1 MPSSAA
7 VRDAHAV
14 ASPAPTPSAAARR
27 SSPVPIAVHFSGST
41 TSDAPSAA
49 ARRTRR
55 SAFSRLAA
63 LSARA
68 LSWTA
73 AARMAAFSLPR
84 RLTDG
89 SISGGLRIPASPG
102 VPQCASAPAEGGTDG
117 HADGRAAQ
125 PDALPDGIPGR
136 RRRRHDRRDLR
147 LRPRQ
152 HLRRAAVHH
161 QGVRPLDQAD
171 RVGGDDRRRRLDRG
185 RARPEASPTT
195 LAARSIAA
203 PLAASRLAN
212 AIGRKPT
219 MVLVAITYAIFA
231 VLSGLAQSLV
241 WLDVA
246 RFFLGVTIGLSGV
259 TAPIFVAESAPAAVR
274 GGLIVMYQVA
284 TVSGIVIA
292 YFVDYALAGSGSWRI
307 MLALSAVPS
316 LVVLAILARLP
327 DTPRW
332 YLMKGRRERAHEVLR
347 VADPDADADAELDEI
362 QEDLRRERGGS
373 IREMLRPP
381 YHRATLFVLGLG
393 FLIQITGINA
403 VVFYSPLIFKQMG
416 FSGNAALLLLPAI
429 VQVGSLVAT
438 VVSLSIVDRLGRR
451 PTLLGGIG
459 AMIVSTLLL
468 VAVFAAGDLTGAT
481 GWLGFLGIFVFT
493 AGFNFGVRSLRWV
506 VAPASFTARLRTTG
520 ASAML
525 TADLVANL
533 IIGLYFL
540 SALESLGG
548 TATFAMFA
556 ALAIVAFGFVWWL
569 APETKGRPLEAIR
582 AYWENGGRWPE
593 PATAA
598 AGESQR
604 FTRGADA
611 GAEAGTPEPE

>member
-1 MPSSAA
+1 MATQMAA
-7 VRDAHAV
+7 LRNLTHYRMGFRVAV
-14 ASPAPTPSAAARR
+14 AAATIG
-27 SSPVPIAVHFSGST
+27 VIYGYDLGNISGALLFITKEFDLST
-41 TSDAPSAA
+41 KQTEWVATIVVA
-49 ARRTRR
+49 
-55 SAFSRLAA
+55 
-63 LSARA
+63 
-68 LSWTA
+68 
-73 AARMAAFSLPR
+73 
-84 RLTDG
+84 G
-89 SISGGLRIPASPG
+89 SIVG
-102 VPQCASAPAEGGTDG
+102 
-117 HADGRAAQ
+117 
-125 PDALPDGIPGR
+125 AL
-136 RRRRHDRRDLR
+136 
-147 LRPRQ
+147 
-152 HLRRAAVHH
+152 V
-161 QGVRPLDQAD
+161 
-171 RVGGDDRRRRLDRG
+171 
-185 RARPEASPTT
+185 
-195 LAARSIAA
+195 
-203 PLAASRLAN
+203 ASRLAN

-246 RFFLGVTIGLSGV
+246 RFFLGVTIGLSVV

-316 LVVLAILARLP
+316 LIVLAILARLP

-332 YLMKGRRERAHEVLR
+332 YVMKGRRERAREVLV
-347 VADPDADADAELDEI
+347 VADPDADADRELDEI
-362 QEDLRRERGGS
+362 EEDLRDERGGS
-373 IREMLRPP
+373 IGEMLRTP
-381 YHRATLFVLGLG
+381 YARATFFVIGLG

-403 VVFYSPLIFKQMG
+403 VVFYSPLIFKDMG

-429 VQVGSLVAT
+429 VQVGSLIAT

-451 PTLLGGIG
+451 PTLLGGIA
-459 AMIVSTLLL
+459 AMIASTVLL

-493 AGFNFGVRSLRWV
+493 AGFNFGFGSLVWV
-506 VAPASFTARLRTTG
+506 YASESFPARLRTTG

-556 ALAIVAFGFVWWL
+556 ALAALAFAFVWML

-582 AYWENGGRWPE
+582 LYWEHGGHWPSDE
-593 PATAA
+593 EVARET
-598 AGESQR
+598 R
-604 FTRGADA
+604 FTREGAPAPAA
-611 GAEAGTPEPE
+611 GDRPSTPAQTRGG